1 MLERLSDTHPAA
13 GKFQILMLQKASI
26 AKRASLTI
34 SLSETVIRLARR
46 AISRANPGLSEEE
59 INLIFVANNYGSD
72 LAERLSNY
80 LKQTRLTSSF
90 GQGHK

>member
-1 MLERLSDTHPAA
+1 MLKYLSDTHPAA
-13 GKFQILMLQKASI
+13 EKVQISMLRKASV

-59 INLIFVANNYGSD
+59 VNLIFVANNYGSD
-72 LAERLSNY
+72 LANRLSKY
-80 LKQTRLTSSF
+80 LKQTRLTSSY
-90 GQGHK
+90 GKGRK